1 MAILQTSVREGVRA
15 GNPKR
20 VRVLV
25 ADQDE
30 LFVYGL
36 VELLRRRGT
45 VDIVG
50 MVGEVAAAQMV
61 AARSR
66 PDVVIVDS
74 GAPGAIELIRDLRGR
89 GEPTAVLLLTRMDE
103 GARALEALRAGASGY
118 ILRSSGVETLVA
130 AIHAVGRGHAV
141 ISDDV
146 AERLFPILAI
156 RRPVRPL
163 HDGLT
168 EREREVVRLVTCG
181 VAYWEIAERM
191 NISYKTVRNYVSRIY
206 RKLSLRDRSQIALYA
221 VRNRL
226 VDPAD
231 V

>member
-25 ADQDE
+25 VDQDE